1 MTTKYGKYI
10 FNEPSPPMPGAPTE
24 RPPGVAR
31 KTRVMR
37 IDSSLMDTI
46 GIEFAFVGQSE
57 PSADPHPTHTHDVDE
72 YLFMMG
78 GEDLLDF
85 GAEVEITLG
94 AGKDQ
99 EKHIIN
105 KSSVVFIPAGLP
117 HLPWS
122 FKKVTKPIIRG
133 HILVTP
139 QYHQALL

>member
-10 FNEPSPPMPGAPTE
+10 FTEPSPPMPGVPSE
-24 RPPGVAR
+24 RPPGAAR
-31 KTRVMR
+31 KVRVMR
-37 IDSSLMDTI
+37 VDSSLMDSI
-46 GIEFAFVGQSE
+46 GIEFSFVGQSE
-57 PSADPHPTHTHDVDE
+57 PSADPHTTHTHDVDE

-85 GAEVEITLG
+85 GAEAEITLG

-99 EKHIIN
+99 EKHVIR
-105 KSSVVFIPAGLP
+105 KSSVVYIPAGLP
-117 HLPWS
+117 HLPWA

-139 QYHQALL
+139 QYRQTLL